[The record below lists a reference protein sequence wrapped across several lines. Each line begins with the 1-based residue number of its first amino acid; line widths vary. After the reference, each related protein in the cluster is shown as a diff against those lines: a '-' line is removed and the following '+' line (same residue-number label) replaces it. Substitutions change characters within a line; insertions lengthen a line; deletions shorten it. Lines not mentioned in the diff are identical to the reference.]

1 MGEVLLALSAKPR
14 QKSQPCDP
22 SARTVT
28 GARANA
34 TTAASPTVPVPTA
47 KSLRIEFI
55 RSLLVRPV
63 RRGHQGVLT
72 QAAPEVGSPTASM
85 GPVILTGGA
94 GPPCQPPPPRAVAPR
109 RI

>member
-1 MGEVLLALSAKPR
+1 MACSTSVQAAGTVTAVSGFLLALSAKPR

-34 TTAASPTVPVPTA
+34 TTAASPTPPVPTA

-63 RRGHQGVLT
+63 GRGLQGVLT
-72 QAAPEVGSPTASM
+72 QPTPDIGRPQGFD
-85 GPVILTGGA
+85 GPG
-94 GPPCQPPPPRAVAPR
+94 
-109 RI
+109 